1 VSSPTKKRFSVTV
14 TDNQRKVVI
23 FGVNVFLTK
32 EKTVTGVWCLQ
43 IDGECSVERCRKL
56 YRNFPRDCHAV
67 DLLFSRI

>member
-32 EKTVTGVWCLQ
+32 EKTVTGV
-43 IDGECSVERCRKL
+43 
-56 YRNFPRDCHAV
+56 
-67 DLLFSRI
+67 